1 MKALTMERLMR
12 LSVAVLALVCAPS
25 LLAEARIATNGP
37 SPATNAVEGVN
48 WTAGVAY
55 SYDGSGNIRQIGNDR
70 FVYDR
75 VGRLTQ
81 AEVNGVVRTYTYDA
95 FGNRTNC
102 LHAPGTG
109 TESDCQW
116 GMTIDPKS
124 NRVIGVEYDRAGN
137 VETFSGHHYSY
148 DAVNMVTRDDRGNGL
163 EKEFIYTAGDER
175 IATYT
180 VGSTWNW
187 TIREVGGKVLR
198 EFSSDDSGSAG
209 PGTGSWR
216 LIKDYVWR
224 DGLLLASRHVVNEAP
239 VTYHYH
245 LDHLGTPR
253 RVTDHTDRI
262 VGFHDYYAFGPEVS
276 GGLTEPSPTSLQYT
290 GHERDKWGGGE
301 GLDTL
306 DYMHARYN
314 SPALGRFLSVDP
326 AADSVELT
334 MPQSWNRYSY
344 ALNNPLMYIDPTG
357 RVFQCSW
364 TGEGDKRRMFCAE
377 WVDVEAKAPK
387 VGEGGSPPG
396 QGGSPP
402 GRSGF
407 THASRDEAA
416 LQAVS
421 SVCATSVR
429 IDREF
434 GGVLYEADGSFAFSP
449 PRQGTNHSMKGVL
462 GANNVWGAAAFMSLL
477 PPPGVRIV
485 GTYHTHGAYSK
496 GRLDEAFS
504 PGDRKA
510 ALKEGLA
517 AYLGTPS
524 GRVLRY
530 DPRTPSIRAWN
541 AFDFQLGT
549 VPCE

>member
-70 FVYDR
+70 FVYDQ

-102 LHAPGTG
+102 LHGPGTAI
-109 TESDCQW
+109 ESNCQY
-116 GMTIDPKS
+116 GMTVDAET
-124 NRVIGVEYDRAGN
+124 NRVDGVEYDRAGN

-148 DAVNMVTRDDRGNGL
+148 DAVNMVTADDRGNGL
-163 EKEFIYTAGDER
+163 EKEFIYTADDER

-180 VGSTWNW
+180 VGSTWHW
-187 TIREVGGKVLR
+187 TIREMSGKVLR
-198 EFSSDDSGSAG
+198 EFSSDDTGSSGL
-209 PGTGSWR
+209 GTGSWR
-216 LIKDYVWR
+216 LVKDYVWR
-224 DGLLLASRHVVNEAP
+224 DGLLLASRHVVDGVP

-326 AADSVELT
+326 VLGDPEE
-334 MPQSWNRYSY
+334 PQSWNRYSY
-344 ALNNPLMYIDPTG
+344 VSNNPMNFTDPTG
-357 RVFQCSW
+357 MCGEAADFIGPTLPCDIDFAEEIDVTADAPGIIESIEFIAEETTAQITPFGPVPGSAEGLWSAYQDRQFLKANPDW
-364 TGEGDKRRMFCAE
+364 KPDILTGTVTLG
-377 WVDVEAKAPK
+377 
-387 VGEGGSPPG
+387 PG
-396 QGGSPP
+396 FRISNLRYLQGGRLLRGNVTQSGGVSAARAQFERLTGRPP
-402 GRSGF
+402 VGAADSAKLADGTVVKFRAVGRSGG
-407 THASRDEAA
+407 AKVEIND
-416 LQAVS
+416 
-421 SVCATSVR
+421 
-429 IDREF
+429 
-434 GGVLYEADGSFAFSP
+434 
-449 PRQGTNHSMKGVL
+449 PRN
-462 GANNVWGAAAFMSLL
+462 
-477 PPPGVRIV
+477 
-485 GTYHTHGAYSK
+485 GTYQKTTFN
-496 GRLDEAFS
+496 D
-504 PGDRKA
+504 
-510 ALKEGLA
+510 
-517 AYLGTPS
+517 
-524 GRVLRY
+524 
-530 DPRTPSIRAWN
+530 
-541 AFDFQLGT
+541 
-549 VPCE
+549 